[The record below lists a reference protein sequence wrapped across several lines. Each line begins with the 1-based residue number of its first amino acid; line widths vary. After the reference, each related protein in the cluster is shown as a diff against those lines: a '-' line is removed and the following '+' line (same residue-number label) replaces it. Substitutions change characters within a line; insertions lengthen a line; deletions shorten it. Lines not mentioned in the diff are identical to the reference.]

1 MSGVRG
7 YNCFRAIALVTL
19 TLGAAPALA
28 QKSPSPGPIVFADA
42 SLKTALDAIAAAW
55 TARYGTAPVITYASS
70 TVLAKQIE
78 AGAPADVFFSADLKG
93 MDDLVRE
100 GFVDVHTRIKII
112 ANELVLIAPADSKT
126 NLKMFTGFDLAGAL
140 GSGRL
145 AICAVETCPAGIY
158 AKQALQTY
166 RVWASVEQKL
176 APGEDER
183 AAVALVA
190 TGVAP
195 FGIVYATDAKA
206 EPKVRVADV
215 FATSTHNPIVYPIAL
230 AKSSKNP
237 DAARFEAFTRSR
249 EATKVFLDQGFTVL
263 K

>member
-1 MSGVRG
+1 MRR
-7 YNCFRAIALVTL
+7 NHRFRDL
-19 TLGAAPALA
+19 TLVALLLGVAPVHA
-28 QKSPSPGPIVFADA
+28 QKLPPRGPVVFADV
-42 SLKTALDAIAAAW
+42 SLKTVLDPIAAAW
-55 TARYGTAPVITYASS
+55 TARNGSAPQITYAAS

-93 MDDLVRE
+93 VDDLVRE
-100 GFVDVHTRIKII
+100 GFVDVHTRVKII
-112 ANELVLIAPADSKT
+112 ANELVLIAPAESKT
-126 NLKMFTGFDLAGAL
+126 TLKMFTGFDLAGAL

-145 AICAVETCPAGIY
+145 AICAVETCAAGIY

-176 APGEDER
+176 APGGDDR

-206 EPKVRVADV
+206 EPKVRVVDK
-215 FATSTHNPIVYPIAL
+215 FASSTHESIVYPIAL
-230 AKSSKNP
+230 TISPKNP
-237 DAARFEAFTRSR
+237 DAARFESFTRSR
-249 EATKVFLDQGFTVL
+249 EATKVFLDQGFTIL